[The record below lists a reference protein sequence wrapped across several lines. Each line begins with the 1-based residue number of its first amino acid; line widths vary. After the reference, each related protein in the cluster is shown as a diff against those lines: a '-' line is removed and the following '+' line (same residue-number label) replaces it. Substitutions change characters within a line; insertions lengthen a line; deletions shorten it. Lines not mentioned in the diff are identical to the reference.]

1 MDVAHILSLGIIFF
15 LSGAAAS
22 QLPLS
27 KAQNLSCFFSAT
39 GTHLFPVADGYF
51 LFCSPFEPIIQQQFS
66 STHCAVIA
74 LHCSDMRTTSATWN
88 LFDQHEGTENK
99 RVTLKA

>member
-1 MDVAHILSLGIIFF
+1 MDVAHILSLGILFS

-27 KAQNLSCFFSAT
+27 KAQNLSYLFSAT

-51 LFCSPFEPIIQQQFS
+51 LFCSPSESIIQQQFIS
-66 STHCAVIA
+66 AHCAVIA
-74 LHCSDMRTTSATWN
+74 LRCPDIHTTIATWN

-99 RVTLKA
+99 RVILKT